1 MVLCTVG
8 NKRVLLVAMIGAI
21 VLTMHRTDCLRGD
34 LGKKHLRRE
43 ALRSFV
49 ALVFSIAFFLCVAT
63 VRIPM
68 RPQLMNLMPFCSVVM
83 LAKGFKRIPD
93 LEWE

>member
-1 MVLCTVG
+1 MTLSVHNHFLS
-8 NKRVLLVAMIGAI
+8 
-21 VLTMHRTDCLRGD
+21 RGD

-68 RPQLMNLMPFCSVVM
+68 RPQLMNLMPFFLFCCNASER
-83 LAKGFKRIPD
+83 L
-93 LEWE
+93 

>member
-1 MVLCTVG
+1 MTLSVHNHFLS
-8 NKRVLLVAMIGAI
+8 
-21 VLTMHRTDCLRGD
+21 RGD

-63 VRIPM
+63 VR
-68 RPQLMNLMPFCSVVM
+68 MNSYASAANESDAIFSV
-83 LAKGFKRIPD
+83 L
-93 LEWE
+93 L